1 MKKLLT
7 ILCTLLLMLSLFA
20 CSKKQEEPIDGG
32 HNIGTD
38 NSNTIGAIFKDNIAY
53 EISDEHIKVVT
64 NDYVYEATMNSDI
77 IDRLNA
83 IDFFDEKKD
92 EKYAEILLDLAFEK
106 KTPRSEYELTDE
118 KIANLIGKKGKELVD
133 MGFENVGYN
142 LSEEN
147 AVFFMEC
154 NGYTYSVVVEEHYND
169 SDSFF
174 AEEVFSD
181 STIKEIREGY

>member
-1 MKKLLT
+1 MKKLFTFLFS
-7 ILCTLLLMLSLFA
+7 ILLILSLFA
-20 CSKKQEEPIDGG
+20 CSNKQEEPIDGG

-77 IDRLNA
+77 NDRLNA

-92 EKYAEILLDLAFEK
+92 EKYAEILLDLSIEK

-118 KIANLIGKKGKELVD
+118 KIADLIGKKGKELVD
-133 MGFENVGYN
+133 MGYESVGYN

-147 AVFFMEC
+147 AVFFMGC
-154 NGYTYSVVVEEHYND
+154 NGYTYSVVVDEHYTE

-174 AEEVFSD
+174 AEEVFPD